1 MRKATDEELVSAYEE
16 LGNVWKVADRFG
28 MCGQS
33 VHERLMRLDVIRH
46 QNLFTK
52 EDERRLADE
61 YVVFRDAGKLQELAD
76 SMGRTKYF
84 LCRKARELGLTD
96 QSAKRKYIAVWK
108 YIPREVAEPI
118 WDDFKRSRLGMQAY
132 CKKHHYGQY
141 EFSLAMQRHFLD
153 EYETVVES
161 KISKRTKYRV
171 GRDFEYQTR
180 DDLKRRGYLVVR
192 TPASRSPTDLIAIK
206 TGELIFVQ
214 CKLHGVMPPSEWNEF
229 MDFAESVSATPVM
242 ANRRECG
249 RGIEY
254 HLLTD
259 RKDGTRKPQPMR
271 DFEPTEKTIGE

>member
-1 MRKATDEELVSAYEE
+1 MKATDDEIVSAYGE

-33 VHERLMRLDVIRH
+33 VHERLTRLGVIRH

-52 EDERRLADE
+52 EDEERLADE

-76 SMGRTKYF
+76 SMGRTKQF
-84 LCRKARELGLTD
+84 ICRKARELGLTD
-96 QSAKRKYIAVWK
+96 QSAKREYTAVWK
-108 YIPREVAEPI
+108 YIPREVAKPI
-118 WDDFKRSRLGMQAY
+118 WDDFKRSRLGMCAY

-141 EFSLAMQRHFLD
+141 GFSLAMQRHFLD
-153 EYETVVES
+153 EYEAVVES
-161 KISKRTKYRV
+161 KIPKRTKYRV

-192 TPASRSPTDLIAIK
+192 TPASRSPADLIAIK
-206 TGELIFVQ
+206 TGELLFVQ
-214 CKLHGVMPPSEWNEF
+214 CKLHGDFPPAEWNEF

-242 ANRRECG
+242 ANRRSVG

-254 HLLTD
+254 HLLTA
-259 RKDGTRKPQPMR
+259 RKDGSRRAQPME
-271 DFEPTEKTIGE
+271 DFEPTGKTIGE